1 MAGTAIWTD
10 LGQNMTVDLI
20 DPATRSGVTT
30 TFTIAW
36 GSSNTAL
43 AVTQIGLVTE
53 NPETRV
59 SATVSQ
65 PAVDTI
71 RFVGTITATG
81 NRSVQEAG
89 VFSAAGNNMWLR
101 GIHSLLNIET
111 GDRTEYTFNLRL
123 KDTSEA

>member
-1 MAGTAIWTD
+1 MAGTAVFTD

-30 TFTIAW
+30 TFTVAW
-36 GSSNTAL
+36 GSDNTAA
-43 AVTQIGLVTE
+43 AVTQTALIAE

-59 SATVSQ
+59 SATVTQ
-65 PAVDTI
+65 PSVDTV

-89 VFSAAGNNMWLR
+89 VFSAAGNYLWLR
-101 GIHSLLNIET
+101 GTHSLLNIET
-111 GDRTEYTFNLRL
+111 GDRCEYTFNLRMR
-123 KDTSEA
+123 DANEA